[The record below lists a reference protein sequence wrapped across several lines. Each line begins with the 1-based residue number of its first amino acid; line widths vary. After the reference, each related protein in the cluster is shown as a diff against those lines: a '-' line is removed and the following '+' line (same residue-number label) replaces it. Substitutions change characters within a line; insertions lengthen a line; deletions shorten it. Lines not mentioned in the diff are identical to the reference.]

1 MKKILLIILSLTIF
15 GTACNEDFL
24 EVKNNEEYDFE
35 SYFTSDAQFDEA
47 VMATY
52 AVMLHR
58 GMYARDYYFL
68 FDLLGNDAQKD
79 APLLGDLAQLHDYSF
94 GTNQEQ
100 ITSLWRSLY
109 RMILRSNLVIDRA
122 GAWEPTSEVEQ
133 ANKEVYIGEA
143 KFFRA
148 YAYFHLVFLWGPV
161 PYKADFESST
171 EFFAPRTE
179 EAIIWESIEN
189 DLQDASAALPL
200 TRDASQLG
208 RLTRGAAIAML
219 GRVYLY
225 QDKFSEA
232 EAELSKL
239 MNAPYTYSLTTNFDD
254 QFNPG
259 NGQTSETIFDVPHFW
274 GGWGQGNAFYM
285 YGGQEAWGGK
295 ATHTGRAMEYGWN
308 DWRNVFIHESAVAA
322 FTYDD
327 ESGTTYQDPRAALTF
342 YGDAASGADTDFC
355 DGCAADLGNFS
366 DYYLDENGD
375 TLRTGPWTYPYNAA
389 NGYRFRKFNNYE
401 SWERES
407 QPQSNINSQ
416 VIRFADVKLM
426 LAEAIIRGNGNLEDA
441 RQQINDVRNRVG
453 AFEYSSAYF
462 SNNALDIL
470 KRERRLELCGEQKR
484 YFDLIRWGEAKEVIN
499 AEKQAEIG
507 REPFQD
513 KHYRFPIP
521 QLERDINPEVAAE
534 VSDGWN

>member
-1 MKKILLIILSLTIF
+1 M
-15 GTACNEDFL
+15 
-24 EVKNNEEYDFE
+24 
-35 SYFTSDAQFDEA
+35 
-47 VMATY
+47 
-52 AVMLHR
+52 
-58 GMYARDYYFL
+58 
-68 FDLLGNDAQKD
+68 
-79 APLLGDLAQLHDYSF
+79 
-94 GTNQEQ
+94 
-100 ITSLWRSLY
+100 
-109 RMILRSNLVIDRA
+109 VID
-122 GAWEPTSEVEQ
+122 S
-133 ANKEVYIGEA
+133 
-143 KFFRA
+143 
-148 YAYFHLVFLWGPV
+148 
-161 PYKADFESST
+161 ESSIT
-171 EFFAPRTE
+171 
-179 EAIIWESIEN
+179 
-189 DLQDASAALPL
+189 
-200 TRDASQLG
+200 
-208 RLTRGAAIAML
+208 
-219 GRVYLY
+219 
-225 QDKFSEA
+225 
-232 EAELSKL
+232 
-239 MNAPYTYSLTTNFDD
+239 
-254 QFNPG
+254 
-259 NGQTSETIFDVPHFW
+259 
-274 GGWGQGNAFYM
+274 
-285 YGGQEAWGGK
+285 
-295 ATHTGRAMEYGWN
+295 
-308 DWRNVFIHESAVAA
+308 
-322 FTYDD
+322 
-327 ESGTTYQDPRAALTF
+327 
-342 YGDAASGADTDFC
+342 
-355 DGCAADLGNFS
+355 
-366 DYYLDENGD
+366 ENGD